1 MAFSKAFP
9 KTSDK
14 SVYPKWNEIYLTEE
28 EEREQEELARKENML
43 KMQECIEDAKKIIE
57 TKNLK
62 KYQSDMIN
70 LAVALFDKRAGHEIH
85 YKESK
90 AKDKFDLK
98 QK

>member
-9 KTSDK
+9 KTTEK
-14 SVYPKWNEIYLTEE
+14 STYPRWEEIFLSET

-43 KMQECIEDAKKIIE
+43 KMQECIEDAKRIIE
-57 TKNLK
+57 TKSLK

-70 LAVALFDKRAGHEIH
+70 IAIALFDKRAGHEIH
-85 YKESK
+85 YKENK
-90 AKDKFDLK
+90 AKEKFDSK